1 MAVPLTYDEHKAVA
15 TLRKAIRKKPE
26 IIAELFKDAP
36 YEAATA
42 ALVGIQKELA
52 VMLAVAGAFQ
62 RAAGELAK
70 LQKEN
75 QS

>member
-1 MAVPLTYDEHKAVA
+1 MAIPLTYDERNAVA

-36 YEAATA
+36 YEAAAA
-42 ALVGIQKELA
+42 ALVGIKKELD

-62 RAAGELAK
+62 QAAGELAK

>member
-1 MAVPLTYDEHKAVA
+1 MAVPLTYGERNAVD

-42 ALVGIQKELA
+42 ALVGIKKELD
-52 VMLAVAGAFQ
+52 VMLAVTRAFQ